1 MGWEIERTLWVAL
14 VAQGQII
21 REKLALGGLLAM
33 ICLLIARAC
42 FPVSSINL
50 TLEDEI
56 KIFVPSPRLPY
67 QMDRSPLL

>member
-42 FPVSSINL
+42 FPELRYKLALKSKL
-50 TLEDEI
+50 TATCL
-56 KIFVPSPRLPY
+56 
-67 QMDRSPLL
+67 